1 MKDNMKAA
9 IVAAVNAY
17 IQEEVKEEALPSVVP
32 IPMFSPWRVFG
43 LQELMRS
50 RISMQKR
57 VHK

>member
-17 IQEEVKEEALPSVVP
+17 MQEEVKEEAPPSVVP

-43 LQELMRS
+43 LQELMRT
-50 RISMQKR
+50 RTSMQKKVR
-57 VHK
+57 Q